1 MKIAQIAPLAE
12 SVPPRYYGGTERI
25 VSYLTE
31 ELVRLG
37 HEVTLFASGDSL
49 TTARLVPGRT
59 KAVRLDPTCHDPMP
73 HTIVM
78 LERVRR
84 AADKFDVLH
93 FHIDYLHFPLFRS
106 MADRTLTTL
115 HGRQDLDDLLPLY
128 MEFDDMPL
136 VSISQAQRAPL
147 PVARWAGTVHHG
159 VPTTLYRLHE
169 RPGSYLAFLG
179 RFSPEKQPDHAIR
192 IAIRAG
198 IPIKLAAKVD
208 KADQDYFN
216 TCIRPLLDH
225 PLVEFIGEIGD
236 DRKDAFLGN
245 ARALLFPIDWPEPFG
260 MVMIEAMAT
269 GTPVIAYRCGSV
281 MEVIEDGVTGY
292 IVDSQDEA
300 VAAVTRVGRL
310 DRRLIRTIFERRF
323 SAERMA
329 RDYVELYRH
338 VAVGQ
343 LPAEPERR
351 PSSQPPTYRA

>member
-12 SVPPRYYGGTERI
+12 SVPPRLYGGTERI

-49 TTARLVPGRT
+49 TTAHLVPCRT
-59 KAVRLDPTCHDPMP
+59 KAVRFDPTCRDPLP
-73 HTIVM
+73 HLVLM
-78 LERVRR
+78 LERVRQR
-84 AADKFDVLH
+84 AHDFDVLH
-93 FHIDYLHFPLFRS
+93 FHIDGLHFPLFRDI
-106 MADRTLTTL
+106 ADRTLTTL
-115 HGRQDLDDLLPLY
+115 HGRQDLDDLFPLY

-136 VSISQAQRAPL
+136 VSISDSQRAP
-147 PVARWAGTVHHG
+147 VSSARWAGTVHHG
-159 VPTTLYRLHE
+159 VPTSLYRLHE
-169 RPGSYLAFLG
+169 KPGDYLAFLG
-179 RFSPEKQPDHAIR
+179 RISPEKQPEHAIQ

-198 IPIKLAAKVD
+198 VPIKLAAKVD
-208 KADQDYFN
+208 KVDQDYFDSR
-216 TCIRPLLDH
+216 IRPLLDH

-281 MEVIEDGVTGY
+281 LEVIEDGVTGF
-292 IVDSQDEA
+292 IVDGQDEA
-300 VAAVTRVGRL
+300 VAAVARVGRL
-310 DRRLIRTIFERRF
+310 DRRVIRAIFERRF

-329 RDYVELYRH
+329 CDYVKLYCR
-338 VAVGQ
+338 AVTGR
-343 LPAEPERR
+343 LPTKPGLR
-351 PSSQPPTYRA
+351 SGIGLPT